1 MHIEILLL
9 FASDGEIRVQIV
21 ETHFERGIIHMGE
34 QNLRVFETKWSSNRK
49 EDEFYVDNPAIGENF
64 ALVRGSGKEEV
75 DACVK
80 AADAA
85 FNDVWRWI
93 PPHERGAMLKK
104 AARVVEKH
112 FDEIA
117 ELETEEEGKAL
128 FISKSDTVRCV
139 QAFDYFG
146 GLIGNLP
153 SELYDLGP
161 INVSVFMEPY
171 GVVAGIIPFN
181 WPPLHTAAKIA
192 PALAAGNTIVLK
204 PGDQA
209 PLSVLRIVEILQD
222 VFPPDVLSVIAGPGA
237 TAGQALT
244 SHPLVRKIAFT
255 GSSNSGRAVLRQAAE
270 NITPCIM
277 ELGGKNALLI
287 MPGCNIDELIPVAL
301 QGAFY
306 NNGQAC
312 SAASRIIVHRSLHDE
327 FVEKFSKAVRELK
340 VGDGMNPENYI
351 GPLVSKVQQQRVL
364 DYIDIGLKEGAKI
377 VAQAPLPTDE
387 RLKNGYFVPPTL
399 FDNVT
404 SRMRIAQEE
413 MFGPITCVI
422 AFDDPNEAAALVND
436 TAYGLV
442 AVVYSPDQTQAMRIA
457 RQLDVGMVYVNNF
470 YRGGLQCVPFGGNKN
485 SGYGRERCIETLY
498 EFCRA
503 KSVRVPSGIGDCP
516 V

>member
-1 MHIEILLL
+1 MN
-9 FASDGEIRVQIV
+9 Q
-21 ETHFERGIIHMGE
+21 
-34 QNLRVFETKWSSNRK
+34 QNLRVYETKWSSKRK
-49 EDEFYVDNPAIGENF
+49 EDELLVDNPVNGEYF

-75 DACVK
+75 AACVE

-85 FNDVWRWI
+85 YNNTWRWL
-93 PPHERGAMLKK
+93 PPHERGALLKK
-104 AARVVEKH
+104 AARVVEQH

-117 ELETEEEGKAL
+117 RLETEEEGKPL
-128 FISKSDTVRCV
+128 FISRSDTRRCV

-153 SELYDLGP
+153 TELYDLGP
-161 INVSVFMEPY
+161 INAAVFLEPY

-192 PALAAGNTIVLK
+192 PALAVGNTIVLK

-209 PLSVLRIVEILQD
+209 PLCVMRIVEILQE
-222 VFPPDVLSVIAGPGA
+222 VFPPDVLSVITGPGA

-277 ELGGKNALLI
+277 ELGGKNAIVIL
-287 MPGCNIDELIPVAL
+287 PGCNIDEIIPVAF

-312 SAASRIIVHRSLHDE
+312 SAASRIIIHRSLHDE
-327 FVEKFSKAVRELK
+327 FVEKFSRVVREIK
-340 VGDGMNPENYI
+340 VGDGMDPENYI
-351 GPLVSKVQQQRVL
+351 GPLVSKAQQKRVL
-364 DYIDIGLKEGAKI
+364 EYLEIGVKEGATI
-377 VAQAPLPTDE
+377 SAQAPLPTDE

-422 AFDDPNEAAALVND
+422 SYDDPE
-436 TAYGLV
+436 
-442 AVVYSPDQTQAMRIA
+442 
-457 RQLDVGMVYVNNF
+457 
-470 YRGGLQCVPFGGNKN
+470 
-485 SGYGRERCIETLY
+485 
-498 EFCRA
+498 
-503 KSVRVPSGIGDCP
+503 
-516 V
+516 